1 VVAIV
6 LVDTA
11 NSGMSEHEP
20 AFLKEDRAMPNHEPP
35 LPIAVQLYSLRDLPG
50 SFDETLAQVAAAG
63 FGAIESLG
71 DHGYPAAAMRALLAD
86 HGLQV
91 VSAHVQID
99 ALRDR
104 MQMDE
109 IIAFNQA
116 IGNDTLVVA
125 YIPWLRGEMRA
136 QVYQETG
143 QLLDT
148 LGRQC
153 KDAGMQLL
161 YHNHNWEM
169 VSIDGKLAI
178 DWLFDSAS
186 PEHLGFEPDL
196 AWIAAADVDPVAL
209 LHRYAGRC
217 PRVHIKDLAPQDAA
231 DSPVVMADVGD
242 GMLSWPS
249 LLAAARDAGAAWY
262 IIEHDSPAD
271 PIASVSRSLG
281 YLRQALPAILSR

>member
-1 VVAIV
+1 
-6 LVDTA
+6 
-11 NSGMSEHEP
+11 
-20 AFLKEDRAMPNHEPP
+20 MPNHEPP

-63 FGAIESLG
+63 FGAVESLG
-71 DHGYPAAAMRALLAD
+71 DHGYSAAEMRALLAG

-99 ALRDR
+99 TLRD
-104 MQMDE
+104 QSQLGD

-125 YIPWLRGEMRA
+125 YVPWLRGETRA

-143 QLLDT
+143 QLLGT
-148 LGRQC
+148 LGRRC
-153 KDAGMQLL
+153 KEAGMRLL

-169 VSIDGKLAI
+169 ASIDGKLAI
-178 DWLFDSAS
+178 DWLFESAD

-196 AWIAAADVDPVAL
+196 AWIAAANVDPVAL

-217 PRVHIKDLAPQDAA
+217 PRVHIKDLAPRDAA
-231 DSPVVMADVGD
+231 SATVVMADVGD
-242 GMLSWPS
+242 GTLSWPP

-262 IIEHDSPAD
+262 IIEHDNPAD
-271 PIASVSRSLG
+271 PIASVSRSLR
-281 YLRQALPAILSR
+281 YLRQALPAILPG